1 MAAHTNRVSLA
12 MERTGQW
19 VFSQDIPT
27 DILIQV
33 GEAKFPLHK
42 FMLVAKS
49 NYIRRLILESKEPDL
64 AKLDLSNIP
73 GGAEIF
79 EKAAKFCYGVNFEIT
94 VHNVAAL
101 RCAAEYLDMTDGYCD
116 GNLAGRTDDFLVQVA
131 LSSLSGAVVVL
142 KSCEDL
148 LPMAEHIN
156 IVQRCVEV
164 ASAKACNEANF
175 PSRSPPNWWTDE
187 LSIIHITFFEKII
200 KSMTARG
207 AKPLTIAS
215 AIITYTERS
224 LPDLVRNH
232 AGTTIS
238 TISINSTARTQQ
250 QQLVQSIINLLP
262 VETNRSSFP
271 INFLCCLLRTAI
283 FLGNDDLCKKQLEKR
298 ITAMLEHVTVDDLL
312 VLSYTFDGER
322 LFDLESVRRIISGFV
337 EKEKSV
343 SVFNGGDFREVSSTA
358 MLRVAKTVDAY
369 LGEIAT
375 CNELSISKFN
385 GVANLVPKNAR
396 KFDDDLYR
404 AIDIFL
410 KIQEEYVKDEQKNLK
425 RELLRSQEEVKR
437 IQSVP
442 LVIGQFMEMIDQN
455 NGIVGSTTGSNY
467 YVRILSTI
475 NRELLKPSA
484 SVALHRHSNALV
496 DVLPP
501 EADSSIS
508 LLRSFC
514 VALHRHSIALVDML
528 PLEVDLSILLLSR
541 LLCEDIEYYKYELLS
556 RSEKPDVTYADI
568 GGCDIQKQ
576 EIREAVELPL
586 THHELYKQIGIDPP
600 RGVLLYGPPGTGK
613 TMLAKAVANHTTAAF
628 IRVVGSE
635 FVQKYLGEG
644 PRMVRDVFRLAK
656 ENAPAIIFIDEV
668 DAIATARFDA
678 QTGADREVQR
688 ILMELLNQMDGFDQ
702 TVNVKVIMAT
712 NRADT
717 LDPALLRPGRL
728 DRKIEFPLPD
738 RRQKRLV
745 FQVCTAKMNL
755 SDEVDLEDYVS
766 RPDKISAAEI
776 TAICQEAGMHAVRK
790 NRYVILPK
798 DFEKGYRTN
807 VKKPDTDFD
816 FYK

>member
-148 LPMAEHIN
+148 LPIAEHIN

-207 AKPLTIAS
+207 AKPHTIAS
-215 AIITYTERS
+215 AIVTYTERS

-232 AGTTIS
+232 AGITIS
-238 TISINSTARTQQ
+238 TISINSTTRTQQ

-298 ITAMLEHVTVDDLL
+298 ITGMLEHVTVDDLL
-312 VLSYTFDGER
+312 VLSYTFDGES

-410 KIQEEYVKDEQKNLK
+410 KAHPNLDEIEREKVCSAVDPFKLSYEARVHASQNKRLPIQMVLHALYFDQLQTRSGKDEKKTPDALSM
-425 RELLRSQEEVKR
+425 RSQV
-437 IQSVP
+437 Q
-442 LVIGQFMEMIDQN
+442 
-455 NGIVGSTTGSNY
+455 
-467 YVRILSTI
+467 
-475 NRELLKPSA
+475 A
-484 SVALHRHSNALV
+484 
-496 DVLPP
+496 DV
-501 EADSSIS
+501 S
-508 LLRSFC
+508 
-514 VALHRHSIALVDML
+514 
-528 PLEVDLSILLLSR
+528 
-541 LLCEDIEYYKYELLS
+541 
-556 RSEKPDVTYADI
+556 
-568 GGCDIQKQ
+568 
-576 EIREAVELPL
+576 
-586 THHELYKQIGIDPP
+586 
-600 RGVLLYGPPGTGK
+600 
-613 TMLAKAVANHTTAAF
+613 
-628 IRVVGSE
+628 
-635 FVQKYLGEG
+635 
-644 PRMVRDVFRLAK
+644 LAK
-656 ENAPAIIFIDEV
+656 ENEAL
-668 DAIATARFDA
+668 RS
-678 QTGADREVQR
+678 
-688 ILMELLNQMDGFDQ
+688 ELLQMKAYISDIQQKNNQVGSTSSRIGNGKKTTFFSSMSKKLGKLNPF
-702 TVNVKVIMAT
+702 KHGSK
-712 NRADT
+712 DT
-717 LDPALLRPGRL
+717 SN
-728 DRKIEFPLPD
+728 IEDDVDHTKP
-738 RRQKRLV
+738 RRRR
-745 FQVCTAKMNL
+745 F
-755 SDEVDLEDYVS
+755 S
-766 RPDKISAAEI
+766 IS
-776 TAICQEAGMHAVRK
+776 
-790 NRYVILPK
+790 
-798 DFEKGYRTN
+798 
-807 VKKPDTDFD
+807 
-816 FYK
+816 